1 MTENQLLEVN
11 DLRIEYETG
20 EGLLTAVGGVS
31 FDVSEGETLAVVG
44 ESGAGKSSLSLGLMR
59 LLPRN
64 AAPPKGQVFLE
75 GVECLGLSA
84 EEFRK
89 QVRWQKMSMVF
100 QGAMDS
106 LHPVR
111 RVGDQIA
118 EPLLLEG
125 KTTRSEAAA
134 RVAEL
139 LGLVRLPL
147 EISRRYP
154 HELSGGMKQRIMI
167 AMALACSPKLVILD
181 EPTSALDVIIQ
192 AQIMN
197 LLKQLKRDLKLGG
210 LFITHDLALASD
222 LADRIAVMYAGEFV
236 EIGSA
241 EQILISPRHPYTRKL
256 LASIPKLFGEARPE
270 FIHGSP
276 PKMTSPPPGCY
287 FSPRCPDTCDACLTH
302 PELVVCDSG
311 QHTRC
316 HLVRL
321 Q

>member
-1 MTENQLLEVN
+1 MALLEVK
-11 DLRIEYETG
+11 DLRISYETG
-20 EGLLTAVGGVS
+20 GGRLAAVGGVS
-31 FDVSEGETLAVVG
+31 FEVSEGETLAVVG

-64 AAPPKGQVFLE
+64 ALSPEGRVFLD
-75 GVECLGLSA
+75 GVECLSLSE

-89 QVRWQKMSMVF
+89 QVRWKKLSMVF

-118 EPLLLEG
+118 EPLLLDG
-125 KTTRSEAAA
+125 RTDKTAAFG

-139 LGLVRLPL
+139 LSLARLPTD
-147 EISRRYP
+147 ISRRYP
-154 HELSGGMKQRIMI
+154 HELSGGMKQRVMI

-197 LLKQLKRDLKLGG
+197 LLKQLKRDLKLGS
-210 LFITHDLALASD
+210 LFVTHDLALASD

-236 EIGSA
+236 EIGTA
-241 EQILISPRHPYTRKL
+241 EQVLGSPRHPYTKKL
-256 LASIPKLFGEARPE
+256 LGSIPSLYDDRRPE
-270 FIHGSP
+270 FIPGTP
-276 PKMTSPPPGCY
+276 PKMTSPPAGCY
-287 FSPRCPDTCDACLTH
+287 FSPRCPEACELCSTH
-302 PELVVCDSG
+302 PELIVCGTG
-311 QHTRC
+311 QHARC
-316 HLVRL
+316 HLVIES
-321 Q
+321 

>member
-1 MTENQLLEVN
+1 MALLEVR
-11 DLRIEYETG
+11 DLIIEYQTG
-20 EGLLTAVGGVS
+20 GGRLVAVGGVS
-31 FDVSEGETLAVVG
+31 FEINEGETLAVVG

-64 AAPPKGQVFLE
+64 AAPVQGKVFLD
-75 GVECLGLSA
+75 GVECLGLSE

-89 QVRWQKMSMVF
+89 QVRWQKLSMVF

-118 EPLLLEG
+118 EPLLLHG
-125 KTTRSEAAA
+125 RANKAAA
-134 RVAEL
+134 SKRVAEL
-139 LGLVRLPL
+139 LSLVRLPP
-147 EISRRYP
+147 ETARRYP
-154 HELSGGMKQRIMI
+154 HELSGGMKQRVMI

-241 EQILISPRHPYTRKL
+241 EQVLTSPRHPYTRKL
-256 LASIPKLFGEARPE
+256 LASIPSLLGEARPE
-270 FIHGSP
+270 FIPGTP
-276 PKMTSPPPGCY
+276 PKMTSAPQGCY
-287 FSPRCPDTCDACLTH
+287 FSPRCPEACGACAVH
-302 PELVVCDSG
+302 PELLVCDSG

-316 HLVRL
+316 HLVKL
-321 Q
+321 K

>member
-1 MTENQLLEVN
+1 MALLEVS
-11 DLRIEYETG
+11 DLRISYQTG

-31 FDVSEGETLAVVG
+31 FDISEGETLAVVG

-64 AAPPKGQVFLE
+64 AAPTQGKFILDDID
-75 GVECLGLSA
+75 CLGLSE

-89 QVRWQKMSMVF
+89 QVRWQKLSMVF

-118 EPLLLEG
+118 EPLLLDG
-125 KTTRSEAAA
+125 KTGKVAASE

-139 LGLVRLPL
+139 LSLVRLPP
-147 EISRRYP
+147 ETSRRYP

-167 AMALACSPKLVILD
+167 AMALTCSPKLVILD

-241 EQILISPRHPYTRKL
+241 EQVLTSPRHPYTKKL
-256 LASIPKLFGEARPE
+256 LGSIPLLSGDIRPE
-270 FIHGSP
+270 FIPGSP
-276 PKMTSPPPGCY
+276 PKMMDPPAGCY
-287 FSPRCPDTCDACLTH
+287 FSPRCPDVCGECAVH
-302 PELVVCDSG
+302 PELEVCDSG
-311 QHTRC
+311 QQTRC
-316 HLVRL
+316 HLARSK
-321 Q
+321 

>member
-1 MTENQLLEVN
+1 MGLLEVK
-11 DLRIEYETG
+11 DLVIEYHTG
-20 EGLLTAVGGVS
+20 DGRLTAVSGVS
-31 FDVSEGETLAVVG
+31 FGIDEGETLAVVG

-64 AAPPKGQVFLE
+64 AAAPRGKVFLE
-75 GVECLGLSA
+75 GIDCLGLSE

-106 LHPVR
+106 LHPVK

-125 KTTRSEAAA
+125 RTSHAAA
-134 RVAEL
+134 DKRVGEL
-139 LGLVRLPL
+139 LGLVRLPP
-147 EISRRYP
+147 ETARRYP

-167 AMALACSPKLVILD
+167 AMSLACSPKLVILD

-210 LFITHDLALASD
+210 LFVTHDLALASD

-236 EIGSA
+236 EIGSS
-241 EQILISPRHPYTRKL
+241 EQVLNTPRHPYTRKL
-256 LASIPKLFGEARPE
+256 LASIPRLFGETRPE
-270 FIHGSP
+270 FIPGSP
-276 PKMTSPPPGCY
+276 PKMTQTPAGCY
-287 FSPRCPDTCDACLTH
+287 FSPRCPEAYGKCAVH
-302 PELVVCDSG
+302 PELHVCDSG
-311 QHTRC
+311 QQTRC
-316 HLVRL
+316 HLVR
-321 Q
+321 QK

>member
-1 MTENQLLEVN
+1 MALLEVK

-20 EGLLTAVGGVS
+20 GGNLAAVGGVS
-31 FDVSEGETLAVVG
+31 FDINEGETLAVVG

-64 AAPPKGQVFLE
+64 ALPTTGQFILD
-75 GVECLGLSA
+75 GVECLSLPE

-89 QVRWQKMSMVF
+89 QVRWQKLSMVF

-111 RVGDQIA
+111 RVGEQIA
-118 EPLLLEG
+118 EPLLLG
-125 KTTRSEAAA
+125 RRKDKAAA
-134 RVAEL
+134 SQRVEEL
-139 LGLVRLPL
+139 LNLVRLPP
-147 EISRRYP
+147 ETARRYP
-154 HELSGGMKQRIMI
+154 HELSGGMKQRVMI
-167 AMALACSPKLVILD
+167 AMALVCAPKLVILD

-236 EIGSA
+236 EIGTA
-241 EQILISPRHPYTRKL
+241 EQVLTSPQHPYTKKL
-256 LASIPKLFGEARPE
+256 LGSIPSLMGDARPE
-270 FIHGSP
+270 FIPGTP

-287 FSPRCPDTCDACLTH
+287 FSPRCPDACDACAVH
-302 PELVVCDSG
+302 PELTVCGTG
-311 QHTRC
+311 QKTRC
-316 HLVRL
+316 HLVKI
-321 Q
+321 

>member
-1 MTENQLLEVN
+1 MALLEVR

-20 EGLLTAVGGVS
+20 GGNLTAVGGVS
-31 FDVSEGETLAVVG
+31 FDVNQGETLAVVG

-59 LLPRN
+59 LLPGN
-64 AAPPKGQVFLE
+64 GLPPKGSVAID
-75 GVECLGLSA
+75 GIDCLKLP
-84 EEFRK
+84 EDEFRK
-89 QVRWQKMSMVF
+89 RVRWTRLSMVF

-118 EPLLLEG
+118 EPLLLDSRIA
-125 KTTRSEAAA
+125 KKEASR
-134 RVAEL
+134 RVEAL
-139 LGLVRLPL
+139 LSLVRLPP
-147 EISRRYP
+147 ETSRRYP
-154 HELSGGMKQRIMI
+154 HELSGGMKQRVMI
-167 AMALACSPKLVILD
+167 AMALACSPSLVILD

-236 EIGSA
+236 EIGTA
-241 EQILISPRHPYTRKL
+241 EQVLGSPRHPYTKKL
-256 LASIPKLFGEARPE
+256 LGSIPSLYGDRRPE
-270 FIHGSP
+270 FIPGTP
-276 PKMTSPPPGCY
+276 PKMTAPPQGCY
-287 FSPRCPDTCDACLTH
+287 FSPRCPDACEACLIH

-316 HLVRL
+316 HLVTKP
-321 Q
+321 